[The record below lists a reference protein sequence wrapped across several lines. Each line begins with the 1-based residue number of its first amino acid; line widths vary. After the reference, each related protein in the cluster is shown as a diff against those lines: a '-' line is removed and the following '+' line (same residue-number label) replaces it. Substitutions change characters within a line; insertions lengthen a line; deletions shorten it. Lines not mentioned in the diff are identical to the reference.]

1 MAPDARESEG
11 VSVSEEAFVALL
23 AVAMLILAAGVALAL
38 GSDMRAGTV
47 VAVEAAAAAG
57 VACWAILG

>member
-1 MAPDARESEG
+1 M
-11 VSVSEEAFVALL
+11 SVSEEAFVALL